1 MRHARCATIAAVTD
15 DPFSTE
21 ALLRAPEIRG
31 ETRAVRFQEVDAA
44 STVFFPRLFE
54 WASDN
59 YIQWMRDE
67 GVDIPAMLRARS
79 FAAPLAHARSDFRR
93 PLFFG
98 DVARV
103 SLVAA
108 RAGTTS
114 FTLGHRVC
122 APDDVTALH
131 AALVTVHVCVDPSTG
146 RPVPL
151 PEVIRAIFPT
161 GA

>member
-1 MRHARCATIAAVTD
+1 MTD
-15 DPFSTE
+15 DPFTTGSI
-21 ALLRAPEIRG
+21 LRATTELRG

-59 YIQWMRDE
+59 YIQWMRDR
-67 GVDIPAMLRARS
+67 GVDIPALLRAGG
-79 FAAPLAHARSDFRR
+79 FATPLAHARADFRR

-98 DVARV
+98 DSARV

-108 RAGTTS
+108 RAGGTS
-114 FTLGHRVC
+114 FTLGHRVT
-122 APDDVTALH
+122 APDDPAALH

-146 RPVPL
+146 RPVPV
-151 PEVIRAIFPT
+151 PELIRSIFPT
-161 GA
+161 AG